1 MNPTN
6 SNHSNSQTNANKTKW
21 VYLSIIALLITSNI
35 VLYLR
40 TKEMGNTTTKQALLI
55 ISTDSTKQQ
64 VENEYNAALSRL
76 DNLISDNK
84 QLDSVVNNKNSE
96 LEHLKK
102 EIKKI
107 VGNKNATKEQLAK
120 AIDLIKNFNSEIRVY
135 EDQIASLKKENLD
148 LNLDKKDLT
157 EKVKKSDEENQNLK
171 EAIRIAQQL
180 QISNIRLIPLSSI
193 NILNKSIE
201 TKKANKVDKIRM
213 YFDIDKNK
221 ITNAGNKQLFIQI
234 KDPNGE
240 ILTNAQDGSG
250 VTTNEK
256 GETIAYTLIKNISLK
271 SNEAIND
278 VMIDWKQAAAFKKG
292 TYQIFIIYE
301 GDVIGYNAISLK

>member
-6 SNHSNSQTNANKTKW
+6 SNHNPSQTNLKTKW
-21 VYLSIIALLITSNI
+21 IYLSIIALLIISNV

-40 TKEMGNTTTKQALLI
+40 SKELSSTTTQQALLI

-64 VENEYNAALSRL
+64 VENEYNAALARL

-120 AIDLIKNFNSEIRVY
+120 ALEMIKNFNAEIRVY

>member
-1 MNPTN
+1 MTPTN
-6 SNHSNSQTNANKTKW
+6 FNNENSKNTNNTKW
-21 VYLSIIALLITSNI
+21 IYLCIIGLLIISNI
-35 VLYLR
+35 VLYIRSRELS
-40 TKEMGNTTTKQALLI
+40 KTTTQQALLI
-55 ISTDSTKQQ
+55 ISTDSSKQQ
-64 VENEYNAALSRL
+64 VENEYNAALARL

-120 AIDLIKNFNSEIRVY
+120 ALEMIKNFNAEIRIY

-171 EAIRIAQQL
+171 ETIRIAQQI
-180 QISNIRLIPLSSI
+180 QISNIRLLPLSSI
-193 NILNKSIE
+193 GILNKSFE
-201 TKKANKVDKIRM
+201 TKKASKVDKIRI

-221 ITNAGNKQLFIQI
+221 ITSAGNKQLFIQI

-240 ILTNAQDGSG
+240 ILANAQNGSG

-292 TYQIFIIYE
+292 NYQIFIIYE